1 MTAKSFF
8 SCFFFPKL
16 RKLYKFTC
24 GLHCKMVEGKRF
36 GRRWSIRKK
45 LLASL
50 KSHQNVKVNVF
61 SAFLRIIN
69 KLKLLDF

>member
-1 MTAKSFF
+1 
-8 SCFFFPKL
+8 
-16 RKLYKFTC
+16 
-24 GLHCKMVEGKRF
+24 MVEGKRF

-69 KLKLLDF
+69 KLKLLDFWLTSVV